1 MQDPL
6 ARRRLR
12 LAAQGLLAAALL
24 AAPGADAAIYQC
36 TGKGSTTI
44 FSDKPCPAN
53 RKQTRIG
60 PGGDL
65 AGCFEI
71 EDVGEWEGGSGRW
84 VVRIAVDGESYQLRE
99 YFAADNPG
107 ERRAESTPLRRATL
121 EEIDRVALQY
131 RLKVTGGYVLDGG
144 TAGASGV
151 FNTWNHDGEM
161 QVVGLFPFANG
172 IARRV
177 TCP

>member
-1 MQDPL
+1 MEDPR
-6 ARRRLR
+6 ARRSLR
-12 LAAQGLLAAALL
+12 LAAPGLLAAALL
-24 AAPGADAAIYQC
+24 GAPAADATIYQC
-36 TGKGSTTI
+36 SGKGSTTV

-71 EDVGEWEGGSGRW
+71 EDVAEWDGGSGRW
-84 VVRIAVDGESYQLRE
+84 ILRMAADGESYQLRE

-107 ERRAESTPLRRATL
+107 ERRTESTPLRRATL
-121 EEIDRVALQY
+121 DEIDAVALQY
-131 RLKVTGGYVLDGG
+131 RLKVTGGYVLDVAGSG
-144 TAGASGV
+144 TTGL
-151 FNTWNHDGEM
+151 FHTWNHDGAM